1 QRRSVV
7 ATLGGKQQIITFKA
21 EEALVEAM
29 GDIPNRSEFIR
40 SAILAALEG
49 VCPLCHG
56 TGVLSTHQQRHW
68 QEFSR
73 THVVERCDESDED
86 KLVCPTAG
94 G

>member
-1 QRRSVV
+1 M
-7 ATLGGKQQIITFKA
+7 ATLSGKQQIITFKA
-21 EEALVEAM
+21 EQALVEAM

-56 TGVLSTHQQRHW
+56 TGVLSPHQQQHW

-73 THVVERCDESDED
+73 THAIERCDTCDED
-86 KLVCPTAG
+86 KLVCPAG
-94 G
+94 RD

>member
-1 QRRSVV
+1 M
-7 ATLGGKQQIITFKA
+7 ATHGGKQQIITFKA
-21 EEALVEAM
+21 EQALVEAM
-29 GDIPNRSEFIR
+29 DAIPNRSEFIR

-56 TGVLSTHQQRHW
+56 TGVLSPHQQMHW

-73 THVVERCDESDED
+73 THQVERCSDCDEE
-86 KLVCPTAG
+86 KLVCPAAG

>member
-1 QRRSVV
+1 M
-7 ATLGGKQQIITFKA
+7 ATLSGKQQIITFKA

-56 TGVLSTHQQRHW
+56 TGVLSTHQPGRSSA
-68 QEFSR
+68 EPTPSR
-73 THVVERCDESDED
+73 DVTSATRTSSC
-86 KLVCPTAG
+86 ARR
-94 G
+94 